1 MPRPTTP
8 LPSRAEAARLL
19 PSALPKDL
27 SEDSTTTQIPPSP
40 PAEPLTTEPDSQP
53 FSPFFTLI
61 EDAHSPTTH
70 HPTVH
75 YIFSDDD
82 SDLLT
87 NTLLHIHDSEAAPP
101 SAGSQSRNTAPSVR
115 ADQETKERYVLLDL
129 AASGTTVES
138 VHSLTGDW
146 QVLSAEIGKAPTLEG
161 GVGEGGLM
169 LRIEGTEGPKV
180 EGIEGLGLG
189 LEGLVETF
197 GRRMGELRR
206 VVEGG
211 GG

>member
-8 LPSRAEAARLL
+8 LPSRAAVSPLL

-40 PAEPLTTEPDSQP
+40 PAEPSTTEAASQP

-87 NTLLHIHDSEAAPP
+87 NTLLHIHDSQAAQPRANQSSGASLPP
-101 SAGSQSRNTAPSVR
+101 R
-115 ADQETKERYVLLDL
+115 AVPETQERYVLLNL
-129 AASGTTVES
+129 AASGTAVES

-161 GVGEGGLM
+161 GGGGEGGLI
-169 LRIEGTEGPKV
+169 LRIEGTEGLKAEEV
-180 EGIEGLGLG
+180 EGLG

>member
-8 LPSRAEAARLL
+8 LSPRAEAPSLL
-19 PSALPKDL
+19 PSALSKDL
-27 SEDSTTTQIPPSP
+27 SEDSTTTQIPPFP
-40 PAEPLTTEPDSQP
+40 PTDASTTEPASQP

-87 NTLLHIHDSEAAPP
+87 NTLLHIHDSQAAPRP
-101 SAGSQSRNTAPSVR
+101 DTQSRSTSSPIR
-115 ADQETKERYVLLDL
+115 AEQKIKERYVVLDL
-129 AASGTTVES
+129 AASGMAVES

-161 GVGEGGLM
+161 GGGEGGLM
-169 LRIEGTEGPKV
+169 LRIEGTEGPKGEGV
-180 EGIEGLGLG
+180 EGLG